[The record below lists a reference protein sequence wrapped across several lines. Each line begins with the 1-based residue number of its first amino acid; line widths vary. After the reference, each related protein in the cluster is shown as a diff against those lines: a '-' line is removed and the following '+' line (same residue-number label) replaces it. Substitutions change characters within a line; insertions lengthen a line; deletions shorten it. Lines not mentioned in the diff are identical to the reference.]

1 MIDPI
6 HSLAFSVQSNPGVY
20 AVLIGSGVSR
30 AAGIP
35 TGWDVTLDLVR
46 KLAAVEKE
54 APKPDPET
62 WFRIKFGSEPDYSKL
77 LDQLGKTQPDRQ
89 QILRRYWE
97 PSDEERT
104 AGEKEPTSAHHA
116 IAALASRGFIKV
128 IITTNFDRLTERALS
143 AAGIEATVL
152 STEDQIEGA
161 PPLDH
166 IRHLVFKVH
175 GDYLDIRIRNTTTEL
190 SRYPREVDQ
199 LLDRIFDEYGLIV
212 CGWSGEWDPALQEA
226 LERAPARRYTTY
238 WTTRRPPSAIAQ
250 RLIAH
255 RRAEVIQIEDADTFF
270 EKVKE
275 DVTAIDE
282 FSKPHPLSANVA
294 VTKLK
299 RYMPEP
305 RHRIRLSD
313 LIDDTVREILK
324 ATAGD
329 GFRADKPEPTTPQLI
344 AKRVQAYDGAC
355 STLTAMA
362 AVAGGWAESE
372 HYWMWQRAL
381 KQLSGTKA
389 TTGVRNYTV
398 WRDLQ
403 RYPATRLLYALG
415 LGAVDRRR
423 LEFLHSLLQVKVN
436 TEQNDEMAAVSIL
449 APSGVLHA
457 EGEEL
462 LARSLTSPC
471 KPLERISAPVTPLN
485 RWLHDS
491 LRGETVHVFHDEAH
505 FTRVFDEL
513 EVLISLGNVT
523 LVEGEEYEYHLPWT
537 GCFFWRGTHRDRF
550 LAEIRESLDAEGN
563 DSPFV
568 TSWTC
573 GKTPDVCR
581 ERIEALEDKVA
592 DVGWD
597 RQFVSE
603 RMRRKLGE
611 TNRR

>member
-20 AVLIGSGVSR
+20 AVLIGSGASR

-54 APKPDPET
+54 APEPDPET
-62 WFRIKFGSEPDYSKL
+62 WFRNKFGSEPDYSTL

-89 QILRRYWE
+89 QILRGYWE
-97 PSDEERT
+97 PSDEERA

-152 STEDQIEGA
+152 STEGQIEGA

-190 SRYPREVDQ
+190 SRYPREVHQ

-212 CGWSGEWDPALQEA
+212 CGWSGEWDRALREA
-226 LERAPARRYTTY
+226 LERTPVRRYTTY

-275 DVTAIDE
+275 DVAAIDE
-282 FSKPHPLSANVA
+282 FSKPHPLSADVA

-313 LIDDTVREILK
+313 LIDETVREIQK

-329 GFRADKPEPTTPQLI
+329 AFRADKPEPTPQLI
-344 AKRVQAYDGAC
+344 AKRVQAYDATC

-381 KQLSGTKA
+381 KQHSATKA
-389 TTGVRNYTV
+389 TTGVQNYTV

-415 LGAVDRRR
+415 LGAVDRRH

-436 TEQNDEMAAVSIL
+436 TEQNDEMAAVSML

-457 EGEEL
+457 EGGEL
-462 LARSLTSPC
+462 VGA
-471 KPLERISAPVTPLN
+471 EGVSAPVTPLN
-485 RWLHDS
+485 GWLHDS
-491 LRGETVHVFHDEAH
+491 LRGETGHVFHDEAY
-505 FTRVFDEL
+505 FTRIFDEL
-513 EVLISLGNVT
+513 EILISLGNVRV
-523 LVEGEEYEYHLPWT
+523 VEGEEYHVPWT
-537 GCFFWRGTHRDRF
+537 GCFFWRRVYRDRF
-550 LAEIRESLDAEGN
+550 LAEIRESLDAEGK

-581 ERIEALEDKVA
+581 KRVEALEDRVA

-597 RQFVSE
+597 REFVFE

>member
-1 MIDPI
+1 MLPRIQSRAERAGATRRAIDTRHGRWKNRRKQSQQPSNVIDPI

-54 APKPDPET
+54 APEPNPET
-62 WFRIKFGSEPDYSKL
+62 WIRNKFGSEPDYSKL

-89 QILRRYWE
+89 QILRGYWE
-97 PSDEERT
+97 PSDEERA

-143 AAGIEATVL
+143 EAGIEATVL
-152 STEDQIEGA
+152 STEDQMEGA

-175 GDYLDIRIRNTTTEL
+175 GDYLDMRIRNTTTEL
-190 SRYPREVDQ
+190 SRYPREIDQ

-212 CGWSGEWDPALQEA
+212 CGWSGEWDRALREA

-282 FSKPHPLSANVA
+282 FSKPHPLSADVA

-313 LIDDTVREILK
+313 LIDETVREIQK

-329 GFRADKPEPTTPQLI
+329 AFGADKPEPTPQLI
-344 AKRVQAYDGAC
+344 AKRVQAYDGAS

-381 KQLSGTKA
+381 KQLSGTRS

-398 WRDLQ
+398 WRELQ

-449 APSGVLHA
+449 APSGVLHG
-457 EGEEL
+457 GEEN
-462 LARSLTSPC
+462 C
-471 KPLERISAPVTPLN
+471 WEQKE
-485 RWLHDS
+485 
-491 LRGETVHVFHDEAH
+491 
-505 FTRVFDEL
+505 
-513 EVLISLGNVT
+513 
-523 LVEGEEYEYHLPWT
+523 
-537 GCFFWRGTHRDRF
+537 
-550 LAEIRESLDAEGN
+550 
-563 DSPFV
+563 
-568 TSWTC
+568 
-573 GKTPDVCR
+573 
-581 ERIEALEDKVA
+581 
-592 DVGWD
+592 
-597 RQFVSE
+597 
-603 RMRRKLGE
+603 
-611 TNRR
+611 